1 MLYIYIYVAYILV
14 ANAYIIVWIDWDI
27 YIYNVWHETYTV
39 VYVLYIVY
47 YIYIYMYYGEILARN
62 SIL

>member
-1 MLYIYIYVAYILV
+1 MLYIYICRVYSGSKCIYNCMDRLG
-14 ANAYIIVWIDWDI
+14 

-47 YIYIYMYYGEILARN
+47 YIYMYYGEILARN
-62 SIL
+62 SIR